1 MTKGI
6 HIAKKSPMGEKPI
19 GQILIEFYQ
28 IFKNFHKAK
37 LTSLSGTCECVSDE
51 NG

>member
-19 GQILIEFYQ
+19 GQILIQFYQ
-28 IFKNFHKAK
+28 FSK
-37 LTSLSGTCECVSDE
+37 LSRGQTNPLIKHL
-51 NG
+51 